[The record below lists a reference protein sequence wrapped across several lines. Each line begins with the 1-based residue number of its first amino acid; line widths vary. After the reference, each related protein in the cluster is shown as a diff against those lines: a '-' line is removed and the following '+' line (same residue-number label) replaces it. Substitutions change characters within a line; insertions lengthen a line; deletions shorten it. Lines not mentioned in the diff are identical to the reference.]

1 MTCPGCGAEIPPSKF
16 LCNSCSDKVPDSTI
30 VTIGAALD
38 RDDTTAADAAI
49 ASAVADLNP

>member
-1 MTCPGCGAEIPPSKF
+1 MCPGCGVPIPASKF
-16 LCNSCSDKVPDSTI
+16 LCNVCSDKVPDSSI

-49 ASAVADLNP
+49 ASAVAELHT